1 MKRSDSVWMIVGA
14 LLLAGSAGY
23 WIGRRPA
30 PQIAASGGP
39 TASSSSSGSRS
50 VLYWYDPM
58 VPEQHFNKPGLSP
71 MGMQMV
77 PRYAEA
83 ADSSGSVQIDAAT
96 VQNLGVRIAP
106 VQRRVLK
113 DTWQVP
119 GTVTWNL
126 RRAITVSARTDVV
139 ITRLHVR
146 APYTSLVKGAPL
158 ADVFAPAWS
167 SALAEA
173 EALNHVQSPDARALQ
188 DAAQQRLAVLGLT
201 PADIRGPR
209 AADGSLT
216 LHAPQAGIVTSL
228 EVREGQRVS
237 AGQPLMTLND
247 LSSVWVEAAVPQ
259 SLTVEVH
266 PGTQVD
272 VRSEALPG
280 KRIVGT
286 VEALLPDLDPATR
299 TQRARIVLPNAGGH
313 LSPGQFVQV
322 DVRSGAETPV
332 LTVPTDALI
341 AAGDHPRVI
350 VSLGRGRFRP
360 VSVTTGRTAA
370 GQTEITS
377 GLRGDEQVVV
387 SAQFLIDSE
396 ASLSG
401 ALERLAAPTGAPAH
415 NSTSSM
421 PMRGTR

>member
-1 MKRSDSVWMIVGA
+1 MKRSDSVWMLMGA

-23 WIGRRPA
+23 LLGRWPA
-30 PQIAASGGP
+30 TQIAASGGSI
-39 TASSSSSGSRS
+39 ASSSASQS

-58 VPEQHFNKPGLSP
+58 VPEQHFDKPGLSP
-71 MGMQMV
+71 MGMQVV
-77 PRYAEA
+77 PKYAEA
-83 ADSSGSVQIDAAT
+83 RDLAGSVQIDPST
-96 VQNLGVRIAP
+96 VQNLGVRVAP
-106 VQRRVLK
+106 VQRRVLNY
-113 DTWQVP
+113 TLQVP

-126 RRAITVSARTDVV
+126 RRAVTVSARTDAV

-146 APYTSLVKGAPL
+146 APYTSVVKGAAL
-158 ADVFAPAWS
+158 ADILAPAWS

-173 EALNHVQSPDARALQ
+173 EALQHVQSPEARALQ

-237 AGQPLMTLND
+237 AGQPLMTLNN

-259 SLTVEVH
+259 TLAGGV
-266 PGTQVD
+266 PAGTRVA
-272 VRSEALPG
+272 VRSDALPG
-280 KRIVGT
+280 ERIAGT

-322 DVRSGAETPV
+322 DVRSGEEPPV
-332 LTVPTDALI
+332 LTIPTDALI
-341 AAGDHPRVI
+341 ATGDQPRVI
-350 VSLGRGRFRP
+350 LALGSGRFRP
-360 VSVTTGRTAA
+360 VNVMTGRTAA
-370 GQTEITS
+370 GETEITS
-377 GLRGDEQVVV
+377 GLKGDEQVVV

-401 ALERLAAPTGAPAH
+401 ALERLATPAGAPARG
-415 NSTSSM
+415 STSSM

>member
-1 MKRSDSVWMIVGA
+1 MIVGA

-23 WIGRRPA
+23 WMGRWQA
-30 PQIAASGGP
+30 PELTARGGP
-39 TASSSSSGSRS
+39 TASKSSSASRS

-58 VPEQHFNKPGLSP
+58 VPEQHFDKPGLSP

-83 ADSSGSVQIDAAT
+83 ADLGGSVRIDAAT

-106 VQRRVLK
+106 VQRRVLEE
-113 DTWQVP
+113 TLQVP

-126 RRAITVSARTDVV
+126 RRAMIVSARTDAV
-139 ITRLHVR
+139 ITRLHAR
-146 APYTSLVKGAPL
+146 APYTSVLKGAPL

-173 EALNHVQSPDARALQ
+173 EALQHAQSPDARALQ
-188 DAAQQRLAVLGLT
+188 GAALQRLAVLGLT
-201 PADIRGPR
+201 PADVRGAR

-247 LSSVWVEAAVPQ
+247 LSSVWVEAALPQ
-259 SLTVEVH
+259 SLAGGV
-266 PGTQVD
+266 PAGTRVTL
-272 VRSEALPG
+272 RSDALTG
-280 KRIVGT
+280 ERISGT

-299 TQRARIVLPNAGGH
+299 TQRARIVLPNASSH
-313 LSPGQFVQV
+313 LSPGQFVQI
-322 DVRSGAETPV
+322 DVKSGAATPV

-341 AAGDHPRVI
+341 ATGDHPRVI
-350 VSLGRGRFRP
+350 VALGSGRFRP
-360 VSVTTGRTAA
+360 VSVSTGRTAA

-377 GLRGDEQVVV
+377 GLKGDEQVVV

-401 ALERLAAPTGAPAH
+401 ALERLADPAGAPAH
-415 NSTSSM
+415 DSSSSM
-421 PMRGTR
+421 PMKGTR